1 MKVQPMSEQPLSALL
16 TRHLTELTRAPR
28 TPDSPSHSQAR
39 RYISSHLQAAGFQ
52 VEERRFKGP
61 SVEGIN
67 LLTRPIPERDDLPLF
82 IVGAHYD
89 SVTDSPGADDNASGV
104 AALVALAEEI
114 QSRRGE
120 ENNWTCRL
128 QLAAY
133 DLEEYGI
140 LGSWTHTRQLRQ
152 SSVSVAGMIALEM
165 LAYTD
170 RRPGGQ
176 GLPPHLVGIYP
187 DVGDFIGLCGNE
199 TSRSLVQHVESG
211 MRSVGGLGVQSLVVP
226 GTGEALGVV
235 RLSDHSSFWDAGY
248 PALMIT
254 DTSFFRNPHY
264 HQPTDTIETLDMPFF
279 VLVTRGLCEAV
290 SRVLHA

>member
-1 MKVQPMSEQPLSALL
+1 MTEARPMGEQPLSALL
-16 TRHLTELTRAPR
+16 TQHLTELTRAPR
-28 TPDSPSHSQAR
+28 TPDSPIHSQAR
-39 RYISSHLQAAGFQ
+39 RYIKACLQAAGFQ
-52 VEERRFKGP
+52 VEEERFDGP
-61 SVEGIN
+61 SIDGIN

-104 AALVALAEEI
+104 AALLALADDI
-114 QSRRGE
+114 QAQRSEQRL
-120 ENNWTCRL
+120 WKCRL

-140 LGSWTHTRQLRQ
+140 LGSLVHSRELREAGAAL
-152 SSVSVAGMIALEM
+152 AGMIALEM
-165 LAYTD
+165 LAFTD

-176 GLPPHLVGIYP
+176 RLPPHLVGLYP
-187 DVGDFIGLCGNE
+187 DVGDFIGVCGNE
-199 TSRSLVQHVESG
+199 DSRGLVQLVESG
-211 MRSVGGLGVQSLVVP
+211 MRSVEGLGVQSLVVP

-264 HQPTDTIETLDMPFF
+264 HQPTDTVETLDLSF
-279 VLVTRGLCEAV
+279 LASVTRGLCEAV
-290 SRVLHA
+290 RQCLA